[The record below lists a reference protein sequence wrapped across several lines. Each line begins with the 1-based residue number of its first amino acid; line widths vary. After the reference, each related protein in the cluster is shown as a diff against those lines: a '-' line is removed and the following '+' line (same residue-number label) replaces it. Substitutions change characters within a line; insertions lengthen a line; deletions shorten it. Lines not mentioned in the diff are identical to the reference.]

1 MITVTRLN
9 GTKVALNALLI
20 EAVEAT
26 PDTVIT
32 LTTGNKYV
40 VRESVPE
47 LIRLIKGYMHEVG
60 SIKVAVKSQEVE
72 GEAN

>member
-1 MITVTRLN
+1 LITVTRLN

-20 EAVEAT
+20 ETVEAT

-40 VRESVPE
+40 VREQVPE
-47 LIRLIKGYMHEVG
+47 IIRLIKDYMQEVG
-60 SIKVAVKSQEVE
+60 SIKVAVKSQELE
-72 GEAN
+72 G

>member
-20 EAVEAT
+20 ETVEAT

-40 VRESVPE
+40 VREQVPE
-47 LIRLIKGYMHEVG
+47 IIRLIKDYMQEVG
-60 SIKVAVKSQEVE
+60 SIKVAVKSQELE
-72 GEAN
+72 G

>member
-9 GTKVALNALLI
+9 GTKVALNTLLI
-20 EAVEAT
+20 ETVEAT

-40 VRESVPE
+40 VREQVPE
-47 LIRLIKGYMHEVG
+47 IIRLIKDYMQEVG
-60 SIKVAVKSQEVE
+60 SIKVAVKSQELE
-72 GEAN
+72 G